1 VLAEVLV
8 FIVVEPGKLDSVGR
22 ALRKVAGVREVLSV
36 TGEYDIIVRIEAR
49 DVESALRIVK
59 DSILPI
65 DGIRKT
71 ITSIVVE
78 RY

>member
-1 VLAEVLV
+1 MLAEVLV

>member
-1 VLAEVLV
+1 MAEVLV

-65 DGIRKT
+65 EGIRKT
-71 ITSIVVE
+71 VTSIVVE

>member
-8 FIVVEPGKLDSVGR
+8 FIVVEPGKLDSVGK

-36 TGEYDIIVRIEAR
+36 TGEYDIIVGIEAR

-65 DGIRKT
+65 EGIRKT
-71 ITSIVVE
+71 VTSIVVE

>member
-49 DVESALRIVK
+49 DVESALSIVK

-65 DGIRKT
+65 EGIRKT
-71 ITSIVVE
+71 VTSIVVE

>member
-49 DVESALRIVK
+49 DVESALRIIK

-65 DGIRKT
+65 EGIRKT
-71 ITSIVVE
+71 VTSIVVE

>member
-1 VLAEVLV
+1 MAEVLV
-8 FIVVEPGKLDSVGR
+8 FIVVEPGELDSVGR

-36 TGEYDIIVRIEAR
+36 TGEYDIIVRIEAG

-65 DGIRKT
+65 EGIRKT

>member
-1 VLAEVLV
+1 MAEVLV

>member
-22 ALRKVAGVREVLSV
+22 ALRKVTGVREVLSV

-49 DVESALRIVK
+49 DVESALRIIK

-65 DGIRKT
+65 EGIRKT
-71 ITSIVVE
+71 VTSIVVE

>member
-1 VLAEVLV
+1 LAEVLV
-8 FIVVEPGKLDSVGR
+8 FIVVEPGELDSVGR

-36 TGEYDIIVRIEAR
+36 TGEYDIIVRIEAG

-65 DGIRKT
+65 EGIRKT

>member
-1 VLAEVLV
+1 MAEVLV

-49 DVESALRIVK
+49 DVESALRIIK

-65 DGIRKT
+65 EGIRKT
-71 ITSIVVE
+71 VTSIVVE

>member
-1 VLAEVLV
+1 MAEVLV

-49 DVESALRIVK
+49 DVESALRVVK

-65 DGIRKT
+65 EGIRKT
-71 ITSIVVE
+71 VTSIVVE

>member
-8 FIVVEPGKLDSVGR
+8 FIVVEPGKLDSIGR

-65 DGIRKT
+65 EGIRKT
-71 ITSIVVE
+71 VTSIVVE

>member
-65 DGIRKT
+65 EGIRKT
-71 ITSIVVE
+71 VTSIVVE

>member
-1 VLAEVLV
+1 MAEVLV

-36 TGEYDIIVRIEAR
+36 TGEYDIIVGIEAR

-65 DGIRKT
+65 EGIRKT
-71 ITSIVVE
+71 VTSIVVE

>member
-1 VLAEVLV
+1 MLAEVLV
-8 FIVVEPGKLDSVGR
+8 FIVVEPSKLDSVGR
-22 ALRKVAGVREVLSV
+22 ALRNVADVREVLAV

-49 DVESALRIVK
+49 DVESALRVVK

-65 DGIRKT
+65 EGIRKT
-71 ITSIVVE
+71 VTSIVVE